1 MICLAY
7 CMPSVPDST
16 GGHRA
21 RDIGPAEAGATPQVS
36 MEPNVRPSLPA
47 IFGCF
52 FVIGS
57 QSFGGGTS
65 AWIRREVVTKRGWL
79 SDKQFLSSL
88 AVCQIAP
95 GPNPMNMAVFL
106 GCMMRGT
113 IGALTAF
120 IGLMVCPVVLCLA
133 LGALYLANR
142 HLPAFEILLGGL
154 GAVAI
159 GMNVANGIR
168 LTRKNIR
175 RLRQVL
181 MIAIVTLS
189 VGICHFPLFYVLLF
203 VVPVAIF
210 VEAKNLT

>member
-1 MICLAY
+1 MDIV
-7 CMPSVPDST
+7 PSET
-16 GGHRA
+16 
-21 RDIGPAEAGATPQVS
+21 VS
-36 MEPNVRPSLPA
+36 VEPKTQRSLRA
-47 IFGCF
+47 IFFCF

-79 SDKQFLSSL
+79 TDKQFLSSL

-106 GCMMRGT
+106 GTMMRGA

-120 IGLMVCPVVLCLA
+120 AGLMVFPVVLCLV
-133 LGALYLANR
+133 LGALYFAGR
-142 HLPAFEILLGGL
+142 HLAAFEFLLGGL

-159 GMNVANGIR
+159 GMNIANAIR

-175 RLRQVL
+175 HLRQFIVIGL
-181 MIAIVTLS
+181 VAIA
-189 VGICHFPLFYVLLF
+189 VGFCRFPLLYVLA
-203 VVPVAIF
+203 VSVPLNIL
-210 VEAKNLT
+210 VEIWWPI

>member
-1 MICLAY
+1 
-7 CMPSVPDST
+7 MPSAPDLDVGLAATAAGRVKIAPVP
-16 GGHRA
+16 
-21 RDIGPAEAGATPQVS
+21 PAEPAI
-36 MEPNVRPSLPA
+36 RPSLPA
-47 IFGCF
+47 IFNCF

-79 SDKQFLSSL
+79 TDKQFLSSL

-106 GCMMRGT
+106 GCMLRGT

-120 IGLMVCPVVLCLA
+120 AGLMAFPVVLCLG
-133 LGALYLANR
+133 LGALYFGNR
-142 HLPAFEILLGGL
+142 RLPGLETLMGGL

-159 GMNVANGIR
+159 GMNIANGIR

-181 MIAIVTLS
+181 MILIVTLS
-189 VGICHFPLFYVLLF
+189 VGICHFPLFYVLA
-203 VVPVAIF
+203 VTVPLAIL
-210 VEAKNLT
+210 VEAKSPA

>member
-1 MICLAY
+1 MICPAC
-7 CMPSVPDST
+7 CMPSVPDAT

-21 RDIGPAEAGATPQVS
+21 RNVSPAEVGAAQPVS
-36 MEPNVRPSLPA
+36 MESNVRPSLPA

-79 SDKQFLSSL
+79 NDKQFLSCL

-120 IGLMVCPVVLCLA
+120 VALMAFPVVLCLV

-175 RLRQVL
+175 RPRQAL
-181 MIAIVTLS
+181 MIVIVTLS
-189 VGICHFPLFYVLLF
+189 IGICHFPLFYVLLF
-203 VVPVAIF
+203 AVPAAIF
-210 VEAKNLT
+210 IEARDLT

>member
-1 MICLAY
+1 
-7 CMPSVPDST
+7 MPSVPDAT
-16 GGHRA
+16 DGHRA
-21 RDIGPAEAGATPQVS
+21 RNVGPAEDGATQPVS

-47 IFGCF
+47 IFSCF

-65 AWIRREVVTKRGWL
+65 TWIRREVVTKRGWL
-79 SDKQFLSSL
+79 NDKQFLSCL

-106 GCMMRGT
+106 GCRMRGT

-120 IGLMVCPVVLCLA
+120 VALMVFPVVLCLA

-142 HLPAFEILLGGL
+142 RLPAIEILLGGL

-175 RLRQVL
+175 RPRQVL

-189 VGICHFPLFYVLLF
+189 VGIYHFPLFCVLLF
-203 VVPVAIF
+203 AVPAAIF
-210 VEAKNLT
+210 IEARDLT

>member
-1 MICLAY
+1 MIYPVC
-7 CMPSVPDST
+7 CMPSVPDAA
-16 GGHRA
+16 GGRGTHGLRLVEV
-21 RDIGPAEAGATPQVS
+21 GPVP
-36 MEPNVRPSLPA
+36 MEPSIRPSLPA
-47 IFGCF
+47 LFICF
-52 FVIGS
+52 FIIGS

-79 SDKQFLSSL
+79 NDKQFLSSL

-106 GCMMRGT
+106 GCMTRGT

-120 IGLMVCPVVLCLA
+120 AGLMAFPVVLCLV
-133 LGALYLANR
+133 LGAIYFANR
-142 HLPAFEILLGGL
+142 RLPGFEILLGGL

-159 GMNVANGIR
+159 GMNIANGIK

-181 MIAIVTLS
+181 MIAIVTFS
-189 VGICHFPLFYVLLF
+189 VGVCHFPLFYVLLI
-203 VVPVAIF
+203 VVPTAIL
-210 VEAKNLT
+210 VEVTGLE